1 MSTSEKNMKNS
12 DAMFLGVLIVCL
24 LGLMMGGYASEKHT
38 DRRMRIFYVII
49 GSSVIVVLIGTQ
61 LTGSRATHL
70 WLAFVLFLIAFTL
83 TTAFY
88 WVIDRP
94 RTIAK

>member
-1 MSTSEKNMKNS
+1 MKYS

-24 LGLMMGGYASEKHT
+24 LSLMMGGYASEKHA

-49 GSSVIVVLIGTQ
+49 CSSVITVLTETQ
-61 LTGSRATHL
+61 PTGSRATHL
-70 WLAFVLFLIAFTL
+70 WIAFALFLIAFTL
-83 TTAFY
+83 TTVFY